1 MTGRLGGN
9 MKPRH
14 RARGVRRVV
23 AVAALALIIVGAWGT
38 PAFAHAVLQGTDP
51 GSGATV
57 KRSPA
62 AITLTFNEPV
72 EAAAL
77 GGIRVFDSR
86 AQRIDVGSPT
96 NSDGGRKVRAPLPH
110 LKDGTYVVTWRVVS
124 ADGHPV
130 RGAFTFTAGASSTT
144 AKQAQGLAQR
154 LLTDQGGDAVVGV
167 LFAIMRFGAF
177 AGLAVL
183 IGGAAFLAWV
193 WRAGRGEK
201 RARTIV
207 WTAWGT
213 AVGCTLLG
221 YALQGPYAAAL
232 SVTKVIDPSLWSEV
246 WDTRLGKV
254 YLARVLLLLLV
265 IPLLRM
271 LLPKRGPV
279 IEHPLP
285 AWWSVAGAFLAIG
298 LAATP
303 GLAGHA
309 SSGPLIP
316 LAIGADTLHVA
327 GVCAWLGG
335 LVLLFG
341 GLMPRR
347 TSRRCATRCPGTRS
361 TRSSPS
367 ASSW

>member
-1 MTGRLGGN
+1 M
-9 MKPRH
+9 
-14 RARGVRRVV
+14 
-23 AVAALALIIVGAWGT
+23 
-38 PAFAHAVLQGTDP
+38 
-51 GSGATV
+51 

-62 AITLTFNEPV
+62 AVTLTFNERV

-77 GGIRVFDSR
+77 GGVRVFDSR
-86 AQRIDVGSPT
+86 AQRVDVGSPT
-96 NSDGGRKVRAPLPH
+96 HSDGGRKVRAPLPN

-130 RGAFTFTAGASSTT
+130 RGAFTFSSGPPTT

-154 LLTDQGGDAVVGV
+154 LLTDQGGDAAVGI

-213 AVGCTLLG
+213 ALGATLLG

-232 SVTKVIDPSLWSEV
+232 SVTKVVDPSLWSEV

-285 AWWSVAGAFLAIG
+285 SWWSVAGAFPRDRTS
-298 LAATP
+298 ATP
-303 GLAGHA
+303 GLAGRVV
-309 SSGPLIP
+309 GPAHP
-316 LAIGADTLHVA
+316 LAISVTRGTSSGSAR
-327 GVCAWLGG
+327 GSGG
-335 LVLLFG
+335 
-341 GLMPRR
+341 
-347 TSRRCATRCPGTRS
+347 
-361 TRSSPS
+361 SSCCS
-367 ASSW
+367 AA